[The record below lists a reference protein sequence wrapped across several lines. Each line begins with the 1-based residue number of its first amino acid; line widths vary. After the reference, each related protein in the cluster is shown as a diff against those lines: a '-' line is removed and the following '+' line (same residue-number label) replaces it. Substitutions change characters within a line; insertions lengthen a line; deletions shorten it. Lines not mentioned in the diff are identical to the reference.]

1 MYIKKVEIK
10 NIRSIKEFTMEFPE
24 GKEAGWHVLIGDN
37 GAGKTSVLQAIA
49 LVVSDSLETADVS
62 FYTSLYTRNWVRFN
76 TEAGNIKVSIEG
88 NLSLDDHD
96 NYLDY
101 PAYDKSK
108 NSINDQELEI
118 KKEFWATSSYR
129 RSYLSAQKVKSQNAV
144 REGDEKKSVVKYGWF
159 AASFGPFRRFGRGDG
174 NLSKM
179 DISAPRIASHISL
192 FGEDVAFPEVIVWLK
207 DLDYRSLNGDQ
218 LAAKTLKSIKD
229 FVNTSQMLPNE
240 TVIQKITSDGIIF
253 KDKYNVKAELLQLS
267 YGYQSVLALTLELIR
282 QMLKVYKVEQVFNGT
297 TRIELPGVVMI
308 DEVDAHL
315 HPTWQT
321 RIGQWFTRYFP
332 NFQFIV
338 TTHSPLICR
347 SCVNEEGEIN
357 GTIWRLPNPEV
368 DDIGGLLNDTDRDR
382 LIYGNVLDAY
392 GTRAFGENVERTVAS
407 QELLKELSQLDKLFT
422 FGQIT
427 PEQNQR
433 RLELQKIFTTDVISD
448 F

>member
-76 TEAGNIKVSIEG
+76 TEAGTIKVSIEG
-88 NLSLDDHD
+88 DFLLDDHD
-96 NYLDY
+96 NYN
-101 PAYDKSK
+101 KSQ

-118 KKEFWATSSYR
+118 RKEFWAVPNYKL
-129 RSYLSAQKVKSQNAV
+129 SYLSEQKIKAQKSARQ
-144 REGDEKKSVVKYGWF
+144 GDERKSVVKNGWF
-159 AASFGPFRRFGRGDG
+159 AASFGPLRRFGGG
-174 NLSKM
+174 GGANLSKM

-192 FGEDVAFPEVIVWLK
+192 FGEDVAFPEVIEWLK
-207 DLDYRSLNGDQ
+207 DLDYRRLNGDEV
-218 LAAKTLKSIKD
+218 AAKMLKNIID
-229 FVNTSQMLPNE
+229 FVNLSKMLPNE
-240 TVIQKITSDGIIF
+240 TVIDKITSDGIIF
-253 KDKYNVKAELLQLS
+253 KDKYNIKAELLQLS

-297 TRIELPGVVMI
+297 TQIELPGVVMI

-347 SCVNEEGEIN
+347 SCVNEEGKIN

-368 DDIGGLLNDTDRDR
+368 DDVGGLLNDTDRDR

-392 GTRAFGENVERTVAS
+392 GTRAFGENVERTIAS
-407 QELLKELSQLDKLFT
+407 QELLKELSRLDKLFT

-427 PEQNQR
+427 PEDDQR